1 MRERGEISK
10 RLNITLQCLCILL
23 TTRESLKCLPV
34 QYRPFPELETH
45 SRGQRKDPQV
55 HQYFRPLTSLP
66 VKVLSLQSLLALTA
80 PGEQA
85 GASAPQR
92 RRLHHRSEAGP
103 RAATGSRRPLPTPTS
118 PESAP
123 HAPCLGSLPAPQG
136 LPLVTL

>member
-92 RRLHHRSEAGP
+92 RRLCTTDQKPGP
-103 RAATGSRRPLPTPTS
+103 GQRQAADDPSPHPPVQSLRHMHPASALCQRRRVCPW
-118 PESAP
+118 
-123 HAPCLGSLPAPQG
+123 
-136 LPLVTL
+136 